1 MHRHRRCDVMCKGS
15 IGLVLDY
22 VYTVTFSSVF
32 SCNVF
37 KKCRFPA
44 VSTRKRMKTSS
55 YGGNVLDAKNVKDG
69 GLKSKYYIFVSWKLR
84 SFIGS
89 LILKLKTLAT
99 NKTKCVAFQVYND
112 L

>member
-1 MHRHRRCDVMCKGS
+1 VD
-15 IGLVLDY
+15 
-22 VYTVTFSSVF
+22 TVTFSSVF

-37 KKCRFPA
+37 KKCRFQACPHENG
-44 VSTRKRMKTSS
+44 VNRHLMTKTFSMLKTFSDKRFHVETLKIQ
-55 YGGNVLDAKNVKDG
+55 DG
-69 GLKSKYYIFVSWKLR
+69 GLKSKHYIFVSWKLR

-99 NKTKCVAFQVYND
+99 NKTKCIAFQVYND

>member
-1 MHRHRRCDVMCKGS
+1 MLK
-15 IGLVLDY
+15 
-22 VYTVTFSSVF
+22 TFSD
-32 SCNVF
+32 
-37 KKCRFPA
+37 KRFH
-44 VSTRKRMKTSS
+44 VETLKIQ
-55 YGGNVLDAKNVKDG
+55 DG

-99 NKTKCVAFQVYND
+99 NKTKCIAFQVYND